1 MFNCPEESLSQ
12 LRSLWGTSQKL
23 LERPSG
29 CGGCDETLFQGSCL
43 AAATETFFPAQPR
56 GVLLTGGEG
65 TDGSLCTCVFCLV
78 SQGGAFT
85 GQGLQFPVSWECGSG
100 TLEPSFPG
108 LVPNWLPTCHRSRLS
123 VFPLTPIS
131 SGSVNGAPIA
141 QGLSSKAL
149 GLSLTC
155 VSLTHYPSRNPGG
168 STFK

>member
-1 MFNCPEESLSQ
+1 MFNCPEASLSQ

-23 LERPSG
+23 LERPSS

-43 AAATETFFPAQPR
+43 AAATRTFLSSTATWCPPDRR
-56 GVLLTGGEG
+56 GRDRWFTMCLRLP
-65 TDGSLCTCVFCLV
+65 SCV
-78 SQGGAFT
+78 SRGAFT

-108 LVPNWLPTCHRSRLS
+108 LVPIWLPTCHRSRLS
-123 VFPLTPIS
+123 IFTLTPVS
-131 SGSVNGAPIA
+131 SGSVNGAPMA